1 MTGFTISEALPMQF
15 DGSRRSGQT
24 PNLTPL
30 IDIVFLL
37 LVFFMLTAHFVR
49 DEGIPIELPEAESAA
64 TLDDQKRVELTIDGS
79 GDIRLNGTVTP
90 LPDLEQAIRTALAS
104 SEDKSVTLK
113 GDEDVSLGRSVAILD
128 AARKAGAAGVNIVTR
143 QPATAP

>member
-1 MTGFTISEALPMQF
+1 MQF
-15 DGSRRSGQT
+15 EGVRRSGQT

-49 DEGIPIELPEAESAA
+49 DEGIAIELPEAESAA
-64 TLDDQKRVELTIDGS
+64 SLDDEKRVELTLDSDGA
-79 GDIRLNGTVTP
+79 IRLNGIVTA
-90 LPDLEQAIRTALAS
+90 LPELEQAIRTALATS
-104 SEDKSVTLK
+104 KDKSVTLK
-113 GDEDVSLGRSVAILD
+113 GDEGVSLGRSVAILD
-128 AARKAGAAGVNIVTR
+128 AARKAGAAGVNIITQ